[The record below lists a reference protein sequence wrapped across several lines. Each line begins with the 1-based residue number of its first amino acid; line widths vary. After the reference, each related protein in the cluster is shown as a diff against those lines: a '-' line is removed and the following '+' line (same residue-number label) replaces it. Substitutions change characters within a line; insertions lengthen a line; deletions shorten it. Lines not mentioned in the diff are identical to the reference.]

1 MSRVGSNPVPIP
13 SGVEVTLEGSD
24 VTVKGPKGSLSQTF
38 HKAMKLVQEDGM
50 VRVERPSDEREHRSL
65 HGLTRS
71 LIANMVQGVN
81 EGFARTLDMVGVG
94 YRVQQSG
101 EGLTLN
107 AMFSHQVEVKAVPG
121 ITLEVEGNNRIH
133 VRGIDKQLV
142 GQVAAEIRAVRPP
155 NVYTGKGIRYAN
167 EVVRQKPGKSARR
180 V

>member
-1 MSRVGSNPVPIP
+1 
-13 SGVEVTLEGSD
+13 
-24 VTVKGPKGSLSQTF
+24 
-38 HKAMKLVQEDGM
+38 MKIVQEDGM

-71 LIANMVQGVN
+71 LIANMVEGVN

-121 ITLEVEGNNRIH
+121 HHAG
-133 VRGIDKQLV
+133 GG
-142 GQVAAEIRAVRPP
+142 GQQPDP
-155 NVYTGKGIRYAN
+155 C
-167 EVVRQKPGKSARR
+167 
-180 V
+180 